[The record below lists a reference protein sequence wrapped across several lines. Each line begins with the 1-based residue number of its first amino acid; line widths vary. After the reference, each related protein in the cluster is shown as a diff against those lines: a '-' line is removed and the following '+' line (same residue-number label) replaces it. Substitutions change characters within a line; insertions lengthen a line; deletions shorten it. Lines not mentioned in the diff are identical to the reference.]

1 MQVRV
6 RKYKKSALTFLCR
19 KNLTKQAHTP
29 ESSLPQSDFDELK
42 EHLGELTLVS
52 MTFYDLRLQTTK
64 IFPCYIKN
72 RTQLVCIQF

>member
-1 MQVRV
+1 MF
-6 RKYKKSALTFLCR
+6 YIFLAICTKCR

-29 ESSLPQSDFDELK
+29 ESSLPQSDFDELT

-64 IFPCYIKN
+64 IFPCNIRN
-72 RTQLVCIQF
+72 RTQLV